1 METYHLLPATL
12 NLSTKLNDESNEV
25 PHDHSFFELFYIKSG
40 SIGHLAS
47 NMTERLSVGDAYLI
61 SPAFRTVSY
70 AKKAA
75 ANTATC
81 LFAPFYSKPPAIL
94 STKIYTTISWSVK

>member
-25 PHDHSFFELFYIKSG
+25 LHDHSFFELFYIKSG

-61 SPAFRTVSY
+61 SPGVPHRFIREKKPLRTPRRAYSP
-70 AKKAA
+70 
-75 ANTATC
+75 C
-81 LFAPFYSKPPAIL
+81 LTQNRLRFYRRKSIRRYRGA
-94 STKIYTTISWSVK
+94 